1 MTARRLVDVSH
12 AIASGMITYPGLPAP
27 KVSDFLSREES
38 KARYA
43 AGTSFQIG
51 RIEMVTNT
59 GTYLDAPFHRLEEGA
74 DIAALPLERIADLPG
89 IVVEARHRPG
99 RALGPE
105 IFAGTDLS
113 GRAVIVRTGW
123 SRHWGTEAYGVDH
136 PYLDRDA
143 SRLLVDAGATLVGID
158 TLNID
163 DTRDG
168 TRPAHTLLLSAGI
181 PIVEHLCNLE
191 DLPVSGFRFHCAP
204 APFHGAG
211 SFPVRAYAVFGA

>member
-12 AIASGMITYPGLPAP
+12 AIASGMVTYPGLPAP
-27 KVSDFLSREES
+27 KVSDYLGREES
-38 KARYA
+38 KGRYA

-89 IVVEARHRPG
+89 IVVEARQHPG
-99 RALGPE
+99 RAIGRE
-105 IFAGTDLS
+105 VFGEEDLA

-123 SRHWGTEAYGVDH
+123 SRHWGTEAYGHEH

-143 SRLLVDAGATLVGID
+143 SEFLVRAGAALVGID

-168 TRPAHTLLLSAGI
+168 ARPAHTLLLSAGI

-191 DLPVSGFRFHCAP
+191 ELPVSDFRFHCAP
-204 APFHGAG
+204 APFRGAG
-211 SFPVRAYAVFGA
+211 SFPVRAYAVFRA